1 MGEEEI
7 KEEDL
12 NWENVAKSILEKEKI
27 LKHFEYPAP
36 IFVLVKHKDD
46 IYIGSIQYIG
56 PEFSK
61 EIVLLSKSNYVLTD
75 SLVREI
81 KKIDKDRLEL
91 IVDESL
97 DIRGRQHILRVI
109 GNRLEKM
116 SPEQTEYMTDRIP
129 NIIEI

>member
-27 LKHFEYPAP
+27 LKHFECPVP
-36 IFVLVKHKDD
+36 IFVLAKHKDD

-56 PEFSK
+56 SEFSK

-109 GNRLEKM
+109 GNRLERM
-116 SPEQTEYMTDRIP
+116 SQEQTEYMIDRIP
-129 NIIEI
+129 NIVEI